1 MCPRGLNTNHEG
13 ASDPISAK
21 IASQETMIEGQR
33 SEIMPWI
40 KSNQPVIVERTVA
53 GICYLT
59 VGLAGLL
66 YIIVTGNKTQS
77 LFFRFHFLQS
87 IMLGIFLF
95 LFQMAYGALSQI
107 LGGILGLI
115 PGLHGGAVLMEP
127 IAVLMQG
134 VNILILVL
142 CAYGAIF
149 AFLGKQAEI
158 PGVSRL
164 VRQQMR

>member
-1 MCPRGLNTNHEG
+1 
-13 ASDPISAK
+13 
-21 IASQETMIEGQR
+21 MIEGQR

-40 KSNQPVIVERTVA
+40 KSNQPVIIERTVA

-115 PGLHGGAVLMEP
+115 PGLHGGAVVMEP

-134 VNILILVL
+134 INIVVLIA

-149 AFLGKQAEI
+149 AFMGKQAEI

-164 VRQQMR
+164 VRQQLH

>member
-1 MCPRGLNTNHEG
+1 
-13 ASDPISAK
+13 
-21 IASQETMIEGQR
+21 MIEGQR
-33 SEIMPWI
+33 LEIMPWI
-40 KSNQPVIVERTVA
+40 KSNQPVIVERAVA

-59 VGLAGLL
+59 LGLAGLL

-107 LGGILGLI
+107 LGGILNLI
-115 PGLHGGAVLMEP
+115 PGLHGGSLVMEP
-127 IAVLMQG
+127 IAVLMQCINAL
-134 VNILILVL
+134 VLIL

-149 AFLGKQAEI
+149 ALMGKQAEI
-158 PGVSRL
+158 PGLSRL

>member
-1 MCPRGLNTNHEG
+1 
-13 ASDPISAK
+13 
-21 IASQETMIEGQR
+21 
-33 SEIMPWI
+33 MPWI
-40 KSNQPVIVERTVA
+40 KSNQSVVVERVVA

-66 YIIVTGNKTQS
+66 YILVTGNKTQS

-87 IMLGIFLF
+87 ILLGIFLF
-95 LFQMAYGALSQI
+95 LFQMAYGALDQI

-115 PGLHGGAVLMEP
+115 PGLAGGAIVLGP
-127 IAVLMQG
+127 IGMVVQLIKL
-134 VNILILVL
+134 VILLC

-149 AFLGKQAEI
+149 AFMGKQAEI
-158 PGVSRL
+158 PGLSRI